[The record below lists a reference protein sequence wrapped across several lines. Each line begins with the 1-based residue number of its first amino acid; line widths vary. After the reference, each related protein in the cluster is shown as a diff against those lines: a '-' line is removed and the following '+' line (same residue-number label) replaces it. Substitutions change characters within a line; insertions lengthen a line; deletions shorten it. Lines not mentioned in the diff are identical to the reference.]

1 MATLYD
7 IAEGYKMALDAI
19 EVNEDGEIVN
29 VEFLEAVEGD
39 FEEKMEA
46 TALAYKNL
54 LSDIKA
60 YKEEKAKFDAKIK
73 TAEKQAEWLA
83 GYIDMN
89 MRRVDRDK
97 LKTARVALHYRSS
110 VKTIIDDLEAVPEV
124 FKTVKTETAV
134 DKTAIKKAISSG
146 EPIPGA
152 HLEESKNLQIK

>member
-7 IAEGYKMALDAI
+7 IAEAYKSALDGI
-19 EVNEDGEIVN
+19 EVNEDGEIIGI
-29 VEFLEAVEGD
+29 EELEALEGD
-39 FEEKMEA
+39 FEGKMEA

-97 LKTARVALHYRSS
+97 LKTARVALSYRTSAK
-110 VKTIIDDLEAVPEV
+110 VVVDDLEAVPEQY
-124 FKTVKTETAV
+124 KTLKTEVAV
-134 DKTAIKKAISSG
+134 DKVALKNAHKSG
-146 EPIPGA
+146 EVIPGA
-152 HLEESKNLQIK
+152 HIEENKNLQIK